1 MFTHSEKA
9 GEMKPYIGLVHQD
22 PGSAYGMTFPDAPGC
37 FSAADSLDDLFAMAE
52 EALGL
57 WIEDRLEQRADLEP
71 LRDLS
76 EIRRD
81 PEWAEAFADAVLV
94 IAVPARPLRIQDAA

>member
-1 MFTHSEKA
+1 MFTQGEKA
-9 GEMKPYIGLVHQD
+9 EGMKPYIGLVHQD
-22 PGSAYGMTFPDAPGC
+22 PGSAYGITFPDAPGYI
-37 FSAADSLDDLFAMAE
+37 SAADSLDDLFAMAE

-81 PEWAEAFADAVLV
+81 PEWAEAFVEAVLV

>member
-1 MFTHSEKA
+1 
-9 GEMKPYIGLVHQD
+9 
-22 PGSAYGMTFPDAPGC
+22 
-37 FSAADSLDDLFAMAE
+37 MAE

-81 PEWAEAFADAVLV
+81 PEWAEAFADAVMV
-94 IAVPARPLRIQDAA
+94 IAVPSRPLRIQDAA

>member
-1 MFTHSEKA
+1 MR
-9 GEMKPYIGLVHQD
+9 MPVHW
-22 PGSAYGMTFPDAPGC
+22 AR
-37 FSAADSLDDLFAMAE
+37 AASLDDLFAVAE

-57 WIEDRLEQRADLEP
+57 WIEDRLERRADLEP

-81 PEWAEAFADAVLV
+81 PEWAEAFAEAVLV